1 MTLDDRLTRVLRIL
15 APGTPLREGLENI
28 LRARTGALIVV
39 GDTPQVMAVVNGGF
53 KLDCE
58 FSPATIYELAKMDGA
73 IILSHDLKRIIYANA
88 HLNPDAALPSSETG
102 MRHRS
107 AERVARQTGE
117 LVIAISQRRNVIT
130 LYKANLKYVLPDLNV
145 ILAKANQALQTLE
158 RYKAVL
164 DQVMVN
170 LSALEFENLVTAA
183 DVVGAVQRQAMVLR
197 IVAEIERH
205 VAELGAEGR
214 LIEMQLQELV
224 DGVAEESLLLLR
236 DYLPPGGRRPE
247 EVRAE
252 IHAWPFEHLLDQ
264 EAVARALGLSG
275 SQDGLLRPKGLRVLR
290 KIPRVPAGVAEKV
303 VDRFGSLQHVLDASI
318 EDLDEVEGIGE
329 VRARAIQ
336 EGLRRLREQVFLDRH
351 L

>member
-1 MTLDDRLTRVLRIL
+1 MDDRLTKVLRVL
-15 APGTPLREGLENI
+15 APGTPLREGLESI
-28 LRARTGALIVV
+28 LRARTGALIVG
-39 GDTPQVMAVVNGGF
+39 GDTPQVMSVVNGGF

-58 FSPATIYELAKMDGA
+58 FTPATIYELAKMDGA

-88 HLNPDAALPSSETG
+88 HLNPDPALPSSETG
-102 MRHRS
+102 IRHRS

-117 LVIAISQRRNVIT
+117 LVIAISQRRNVIS
-130 LYKANLKYVLPDLNV
+130 LYKGNLKYVLPDLNV

-164 DQVMVN
+164 DQAMVN

-197 IVAEIERH
+197 IVGEIERY

-214 LIEMQLQELV
+214 LVDMQLQELV
-224 DGVAEESLLLLR
+224 GGVSEESLLLLR
-236 DYLPPGGRRPE
+236 DYLPPGDRSPE

-252 IHAWPFEHLLDQ
+252 MNAWPFEQLLDQ
-264 EAVARALGLSG
+264 DAVTRALGLAG
-275 SQDGLLRPKGLRVLR
+275 DGQDGLIRPKGLRILR
-290 KIPRVPAGVAEKV
+290 KIPRVPAAVAEKV
-303 VDRFGSLQHVLDASI
+303 VGRFGSLQRVSDASI

-336 EGLRRLREQVFLDRH
+336 EGLRRLREQVLLDRH
-351 L
+351 M